1 MTPDEL
7 VMYADSLAKKN
18 VEALSFLPKP
28 RLLEYAVRGQLM
40 VETENGEPCG
50 FLVYGNGW
58 PYMKVYQVAVEY
70 DARRREHGL
79 ALVGRLIERARAKGC
94 HAVSLWCADDLDANN
109 FWQAAGFSFAG
120 KRQGGLARGRQHN
133 RWVLVVDSAPVSL
146 WDLSGMTAIDDEAK
160 G

>member
-1 MTPDEL
+1 MTLRLDPDTA
-7 VMYADSLAKKN
+7 VAYADSLAKKN
-18 VEALSFLPKP
+18 ADALSFLPRP

-79 ALVGRLIERARAKGC
+79 ALIGRLVERAKAKGC
-94 HAVSLWCADDLDANN
+94 HAVSLWCADDLEANE
-109 FWQAAGFSFAG
+109 FWRIAGFSFAG
-120 KRQGGLARGRQHN
+120 QRDGGRARGRKHN
-133 RWVLVVDSAPVSL
+133 RWVLMVDSAPLSL
-146 WDLSGMTAIDDEAK
+146 WEVA
-160 G
+160 